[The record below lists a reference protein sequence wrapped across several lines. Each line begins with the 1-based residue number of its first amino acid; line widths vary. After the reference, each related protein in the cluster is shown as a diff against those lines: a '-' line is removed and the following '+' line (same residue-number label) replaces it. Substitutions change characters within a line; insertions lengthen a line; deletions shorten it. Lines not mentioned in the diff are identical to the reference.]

1 MIKKIKLK
9 KWKFYLLLV
18 LVVIFISGLF
28 LAPYTINKQDGILY
42 YTKQLVP
49 EKVKLFI
56 KKNFLKKNLLQK
68 EIKEIEKAYE
78 KLIVDDYII
87 NVSKITKL
95 KKSSKIL
102 SKNNIEYSL
111 KEIYLPFKSQKGHGG
126 KPGGYIEKY
135 KDNLIVASGDAKF
148 ISINIDQLESDK
160 IKINV
165 IENNFKD
172 IVKDKEFY
180 LSGNEGLRD
189 LKIIDDYIFLSYPK
203 LINDRSLDKKCF
215 TLGILFAKIDLNFLN
230 FEEFF
235 SLNKCPKNGSWG
247 STRSGGRIEG
257 NKETIYLTVGDFGDM
272 IPNQVSQDFESL
284 YGKIISINRND
295 TNIFKIISM
304 GHRNQ
309 QGLLIDS
316 KNKFLLSS
324 EHGPNGGDE
333 VNLINLNNKKIP
345 NFGWPISSY
354 GEHYSSTVRGHH
366 DTNTYPDIAK
376 YAPLHKSHKEFGF
389 IEPLI
394 NWTPSIGVS
403 QIVLDENHD
412 KKRILVAAMGN
423 NIPEGDRTVHE
434 YIFSKEYKEKLDYD
448 KIVIGERI
456 RDMIFNKESKE
467 LLMILENSPVLA
479 ILKKE

>member
-1 MIKKIKLK
+1 MNFRKKK
-9 KWKFYLLLV
+9 Y
-18 LVVIFISGLF
+18 IFILIVSLFIISGLI

-42 YTKQLVP
+42 YAKQLVP
-49 EKVKLFI
+49 EKVKIFI
-56 KKNFLKKNLLQK
+56 KKTFLKKNLLQK
-68 EIKEIEKAYE
+68 EFKEIEAAYE
-78 KLIVDDYII
+78 KIIKDEYILDI
-87 NVSKITKL
+87 SKTIEL

-102 SKNNIEYSL
+102 SKNNIEYLL
-111 KEIYLPFKSQKGHGG
+111 KEIYLPFKTTKGHGG

-148 ISINIDQLESDK
+148 ISINVDQLKNDK
-160 IKINV
+160 IKINI

-172 IVKDKEFY
+172 IVKNEEFY

-189 LKIIDDYIFLSYPK
+189 LKVIDDHIFLSFPK
-203 LINDRSLDKKCF
+203 FIYDKTLDRECF
-215 TLGILFAKIDLNFLN
+215 TVGILIAKIDLNFLN
-230 FEEFF
+230 FKEFF
-235 SLNKCPKNGSWG
+235 SLDKCPENGSWG

-257 NKETIYLTVGDFGDM
+257 NNETIYLTVGDFGDM
-272 IPNQVSQDFESL
+272 IPNQVSQDIKSF
-284 YGKIISINRND
+284 YGKIISINRTD

-316 KNKFLLSS
+316 KEKFLLSS

-333 VNLINLNNKKIP
+333 VNLINLNNKEIQ

-354 GEHYSSTVRGHH
+354 GEHYPSTVKGHH

-376 YAPLHKSHKEFGF
+376 YAPLHKSHKEYGF

-403 QIVLDENHD
+403 QIVLDEND
-412 KKRILVAAMGN
+412 ENKRILVAAMGN
-423 NIPEGDRTVHE
+423 NIPEGDRTIHE
-434 YIFSKEYKEKLDYD
+434 YIFSKEYTKELNYD

-456 RDMIFNKESKE
+456 RDMIFDKNTNE
-467 LLMILENSPVLA
+467 LIMILENTAVLG
-479 ILKKE
+479 ILKKER

>member
-1 MIKKIKLK
+1 MNFRKKKYFFILTVS
-9 KWKFYLLLV
+9 LL
-18 LVVIFISGLF
+18 IISGLI

-42 YTKQLVP
+42 YVKQLVP
-49 EKVKLFI
+49 EKVKIFI
-56 KKNFLKKNLLQK
+56 KKTFLKKNLLQK
-68 EIKEIEKAYE
+68 EFKEIEAAYE
-78 KLIVDDYII
+78 KIIKDEYILDI
-87 NVSKITKL
+87 SKTIEL
-95 KKSSKIL
+95 KKSSKKL

-111 KEIYLPFKSQKGHGG
+111 KEIYLPFKTTKGHGG

-148 ISINIDQLESDK
+148 ISINVDQLKNDK
-160 IKINV
+160 IKINI

-172 IVKDKEFY
+172 IVKNEEFY

-189 LKIIDDYIFLSYPK
+189 LKVIDDHIFLSFPK
-203 LINDRSLDKKCF
+203 FIYDKTLDRECF
-215 TLGILFAKIDLNFLN
+215 TVGILIAKIDLNFLN
-230 FEEFF
+230 FKEFF
-235 SLNKCPKNGSWG
+235 SLDKCPENGSWG

-257 NKETIYLTVGDFGDM
+257 NNETIYLTVGDFGDM
-272 IPNQVSQDFESL
+272 IPNQVSQDIKSF
-284 YGKIISINRND
+284 YGKIISINRTD

-316 KNKFLLSS
+316 KEKFLLSS

-333 VNLINLNNKKIP
+333 VNLINLNNKEIQ

-354 GEHYSSTVRGHH
+354 GEHYPSTVKGHH

-376 YAPLHKSHKEFGF
+376 YAPLHKSHKEYGF

-403 QIVLDENHD
+403 QIVLDEND
-412 KKRILVAAMGN
+412 ENKRILVAAMGN
-423 NIPEGDRTVHE
+423 NIPEGDRTIHE
-434 YIFSKEYKEKLDYD
+434 YIFSKEYTKELNYD

-456 RDMIFNKESKE
+456 RDMIFDKNTNE
-467 LLMILENSPVLA
+467 LIMILENTAVLG
-479 ILKKE
+479 ILKKER

>member
-1 MIKKIKLK
+1 
-9 KWKFYLLLV
+9 
-18 LVVIFISGLF
+18 
-28 LAPYTINKQDGILY
+28 
-42 YTKQLVP
+42 
-49 EKVKLFI
+49 
-56 KKNFLKKNLLQK
+56 
-68 EIKEIEKAYE
+68 
-78 KLIVDDYII
+78 
-87 NVSKITKL
+87 
-95 KKSSKIL
+95 
-102 SKNNIEYSL
+102 
-111 KEIYLPFKSQKGHGG
+111 
-126 KPGGYIEKY
+126 
-135 KDNLIVASGDAKF
+135 
-148 ISINIDQLESDK
+148 
-160 IKINV
+160 
-165 IENNFKD
+165 
-172 IVKDKEFY
+172 
-180 LSGNEGLRD
+180 
-189 LKIIDDYIFLSYPK
+189 
-203 LINDRSLDKKCF
+203 
-215 TLGILFAKIDLNFLN
+215 
-230 FEEFF
+230 
-235 SLNKCPKNGSWG
+235 
-247 STRSGGRIEG
+247 
-257 NKETIYLTVGDFGDM
+257 
-272 IPNQVSQDFESL
+272 
-284 YGKIISINRND
+284 
-295 TNIFKIISM
+295 M

>member
-1 MIKKIKLK
+1 MNFRKKKY
-9 KWKFYLLLV
+9 F
-18 LVVIFISGLF
+18 FIIILSLFIIGGLI

-42 YTKQLVP
+42 YAKQLVP
-49 EKVKLFI
+49 EKVKIFI
-56 KKNFLKKNLLQK
+56 KKTFLKKNLLQK
-68 EIKEIEKAYE
+68 EFKEIEAAYE
-78 KLIVDDYII
+78 KIIKDEYILDI
-87 NVSKITKL
+87 SKTIEL

-102 SKNNIEYSL
+102 SKNNIEYLL
-111 KEIYLPFKSQKGHGG
+111 KEIYLPFKTTKGHGG

-148 ISINIDQLESDK
+148 ISINVDQLKNDK
-160 IKINV
+160 IKINI

-172 IVKDKEFY
+172 IVKNEEFY

-189 LKIIDDYIFLSYPK
+189 LKVIDDHIFLSFPK
-203 LINDRSLDKKCF
+203 FIYDKTLDRECF
-215 TLGILFAKIDLNFLN
+215 TVGILIAKIDFNFLN
-230 FEEFF
+230 FKEFF
-235 SLNKCPKNGSWG
+235 SLDKCPENGSWG

-257 NKETIYLTVGDFGDM
+257 NNETIYLTVGDFGDM
-272 IPNQVSQDFESL
+272 IPNQVSQDIKSF
-284 YGKIISINRND
+284 YGKIISINRTD

-316 KNKFLLSS
+316 KEKFLLSS

-333 VNLINLNNKKIP
+333 VNLINLNNKEIQ

-354 GEHYSSTVRGHH
+354 GEHYPSTVKGHH

-376 YAPLHKSHKEFGF
+376 YAPLHKSHKEYGF

-403 QIVLDENHD
+403 QIVLDEND
-412 KKRILVAAMGN
+412 ENKRILVAAMGN
-423 NIPEGDRTVHE
+423 NIPEGDRTIHE
-434 YIFSKEYKEKLDYD
+434 YIFSKEYTKELNYD

-456 RDMIFNKESKE
+456 RDMIFDKNTNE
-467 LLMILENSPVLA
+467 LIMILENTAVLG
-479 ILKKE
+479 ILKKER

>member
-1 MIKKIKLK
+1 MNFRKKKYFFILTVS
-9 KWKFYLLLV
+9 LL
-18 LVVIFISGLF
+18 IISGLI

-42 YTKQLVP
+42 YVKQLVP
-49 EKVKLFI
+49 EKVKIFI
-56 KKNFLKKNLLQK
+56 KKTFLKKNLLQK
-68 EIKEIEKAYE
+68 EFKEIEAAYE
-78 KLIVDDYII
+78 KIIKDEYILDI
-87 NVSKITKL
+87 SKTIEL

-111 KEIYLPFKSQKGHGG
+111 KEIYLPFKSTKGHGG
-126 KPGGYIEKY
+126 KPGGYLEKY
-135 KDNLIVASGDAKF
+135 KDSLIVASGDAKF
-148 ISINIDQLESDK
+148 ISINVDQLENDK
-160 IKINV
+160 IKINN
-165 IENNFKD
+165 IENNFREL
-172 IVKDKEFY
+172 VKNEEFY

-189 LKIIDDYIFLSYPK
+189 LKIIDEYLFLSYPK
-203 LINDRSLDKKCF
+203 FIYDQTLDEKCF
-215 TLGILFAKIDLNFLN
+215 TLGILFAKVDLNFLN

-235 SLNKCPKNGSWG
+235 SLNKCPKNGGWG

-272 IPNQVSQDFESL
+272 IPNQVSQDINSF
-284 YGKIISINRND
+284 YGKIISIDRND

-309 QGLLIDS
+309 QGLLIDE
-316 KNKFLLSS
+316 KEKFLLSS

-333 VNLINLNNKKIP
+333 VNLIDLNNKEIQ

-354 GEHYSSTVRGHH
+354 GEHYPSTVKGHH

-376 YAPLHKSHKEFGF
+376 YAPLHKSHKDYGF

-403 QIVLDENHD
+403 QIVLDENYEN
-412 KKRILVAAMGN
+412 KRILVAAMGN
-423 NIPEGDRTVHE
+423 NIPEGDRTIHE
-434 YIFSKEYKEKLDYD
+434 YIFSKEYTKELNYD

-456 RDMIFNKESKE
+456 RDMIFDKNTNE
-467 LLMILENSPVLA
+467 LIMILENTAVLG
-479 ILKKE
+479 ILKKEK

>member
-1 MIKKIKLK
+1 MNFRKKK
-9 KWKFYLLLV
+9 Y
-18 LVVIFISGLF
+18 IFILIVSLFIISGLI

-42 YTKQLVP
+42 YAKQLVP
-49 EKVKLFI
+49 EKVKIFI
-56 KKNFLKKNLLQK
+56 KKTFLKKNLLQK
-68 EIKEIEKAYE
+68 EFKEIEAAYE
-78 KLIVDDYII
+78 KIIKDEYILDI
-87 NVSKITKL
+87 SKTIEL

-102 SKNNIEYSL
+102 SKNNIEYLL
-111 KEIYLPFKSQKGHGG
+111 KEIYLPFKTTKGHGG

-148 ISINIDQLESDK
+148 ISINVDQLKNDK
-160 IKINV
+160 IKIN
-165 IENNFKD
+165 IIDNNFKD
-172 IVKDKEFY
+172 IVKNEEFY

-189 LKIIDDYIFLSYPK
+189 LKVIDDHIFLSYPK
-203 LINDRSLDKKCF
+203 FINDKTLDRECF
-215 TLGILFAKIDLNFLN
+215 TVGILIAKIDLNFLN
-230 FEEFF
+230 FKEFF
-235 SLNKCPKNGSWG
+235 SLDKCPENGSWG

-257 NKETIYLTVGDFGDM
+257 NNETIYLTVGDFGDM
-272 IPNQVSQDFESL
+272 IPNQVSQDINSF
-284 YGKIISINRND
+284 YGKIISINRTD

-316 KNKFLLSS
+316 KEKFLLSS

-333 VNLINLNNKKIP
+333 VNLINLNNKEIQ

-354 GEHYSSTVRGHH
+354 GEHYPSTVKGHH

-376 YAPLHKSHKEFGF
+376 YAPLHKSHKEYGF

-403 QIVLDENHD
+403 QIVLDEND
-412 KKRILVAAMGN
+412 ENKRILVAAMGN
-423 NIPEGDRTVHE
+423 NIPEGDRTIHE
-434 YIFSKEYKEKLDYD
+434 YIFSKEYTKELNYD

-456 RDMIFNKESKE
+456 RDMIFDKNTNE
-467 LLMILENSPVLA
+467 LIMILENTAVLG
-479 ILKKE
+479 ILKKER

>member
-1 MIKKIKLK
+1 MNFRKKKY
-9 KWKFYLLLV
+9 F
-18 LVVIFISGLF
+18 FIIILSLFIIGGLI

-42 YTKQLVP
+42 YAKQLVP
-49 EKVKLFI
+49 EKVKIFI
-56 KKNFLKKNLLQK
+56 KKTFLKKNLLQK
-68 EIKEIEKAYE
+68 EFKEIEAAYE
-78 KLIVDDYII
+78 KIIKDEYILDI
-87 NVSKITKL
+87 SKTIEL

-102 SKNNIEYSL
+102 SKNNIEYLL
-111 KEIYLPFKSQKGHGG
+111 KEIYLPFKTTKGHGG

-135 KDNLIVASGDAKF
+135 KENLIVASGDAKF
-148 ISINIDQLESDK
+148 ISINVDQLKNDK
-160 IKINV
+160 IKINI

-172 IVKDKEFY
+172 IVKNEEFY

-189 LKIIDDYIFLSYPK
+189 LKVIDDHIFLSFPK
-203 LINDRSLDKKCF
+203 FIYDKTLDRECF
-215 TLGILFAKIDLNFLN
+215 TVGILIAKIDFNFLN
-230 FEEFF
+230 FKEFF
-235 SLNKCPKNGSWG
+235 SLDKCPENGSWG

-257 NKETIYLTVGDFGDM
+257 NNETIYLTVGDFGDM
-272 IPNQVSQDFESL
+272 IPNQVSQDINSF
-284 YGKIISINRND
+284 YGKIISINRID

-316 KNKFLLSS
+316 KEKFLLSS

-333 VNLINLNNKKIP
+333 VNLINLNNKEIQ

-354 GEHYSSTVRGHH
+354 GEHYPSTVKGHH

-376 YAPLHKSHKEFGF
+376 YAPLHKSHKEYGF

-403 QIVLDENHD
+403 QIVLDEND
-412 KKRILVAAMGN
+412 ENKRILVAAMGN
-423 NIPEGDRTVHE
+423 NIPEGDRTIHE
-434 YIFSKEYKEKLDYD
+434 YIFSKDYKKELNYD

-456 RDMIFNKESKE
+456 RDMIFDKNTNE
-467 LLMILENSPVLA
+467 LIMILENTAVLG
-479 ILKKE
+479 ILKKER

>member
-1 MIKKIKLK
+1 MNFRKKKY
-9 KWKFYLLLV
+9 F
-18 LVVIFISGLF
+18 FIIILSLFIIGGLI

-42 YTKQLVP
+42 YAKQLVP
-49 EKVKLFI
+49 EKVKIFI
-56 KKNFLKKNLLQK
+56 KKTFLKKNLLQK
-68 EIKEIEKAYE
+68 EFKEIEAAYE
-78 KLIVDDYII
+78 KIIKDEYILDI
-87 NVSKITKL
+87 SKTIEL

-102 SKNNIEYSL
+102 SKNNIKYSL
-111 KEIYLPFKSQKGHGG
+111 KEIYLPFKTTKGHGG

-148 ISINIDQLESDK
+148 ISINVDQLKNDK
-160 IKINV
+160 IKIN
-165 IENNFKD
+165 IIDNNFKD
-172 IVKDKEFY
+172 IVKNEEFY

-189 LKIIDDYIFLSYPK
+189 LKVIDDHIFLSYPK
-203 LINDRSLDKKCF
+203 FINDKTLDRECF
-215 TLGILFAKIDLNFLN
+215 TVGILIAKIDFNFLN
-230 FEEFF
+230 FKEFF
-235 SLNKCPKNGSWG
+235 SLDKCPENGSWG

-257 NKETIYLTVGDFGDM
+257 NNETIYLTVGDFGDM
-272 IPNQVSQDFESL
+272 IPNQVSQDINSF
-284 YGKIISINRND
+284 YGKIISINRTD

-316 KNKFLLSS
+316 KEKFLLSS

-333 VNLINLNNKKIP
+333 VNLINLNNKEIQ

-354 GEHYSSTVRGHH
+354 GEHYPSTVKGHH

-376 YAPLHKSHKEFGF
+376 YAPLHKSHKEYGF

-403 QIVLDENHD
+403 QIVLDEND
-412 KKRILVAAMGN
+412 ENKRILVAAMGN
-423 NIPEGDRTVHE
+423 NIPEGDRTIHE
-434 YIFSKEYKEKLDYD
+434 YIFSKEYTKELNYD

-456 RDMIFNKESKE
+456 RDMIFDKNTNE
-467 LLMILENSPVLA
+467 LIMILENTAVLG
-479 ILKKE
+479 ILKKER

>member
-1 MIKKIKLK
+1 MNFRKKKY
-9 KWKFYLLLV
+9 F
-18 LVVIFISGLF
+18 FIIILSLFIIGGLI

-42 YTKQLVP
+42 YAKQLVP
-49 EKVKLFI
+49 EKVKIFI
-56 KKNFLKKNLLQK
+56 KKTFLKKNLLQK
-68 EIKEIEKAYE
+68 EFKEIEAAYE
-78 KLIVDDYII
+78 KIIKDEYILDI
-87 NVSKITKL
+87 SKTIEL

-102 SKNNIEYSL
+102 SKNNIEYLL
-111 KEIYLPFKSQKGHGG
+111 KEIYLPFKTTKGHGG

-148 ISINIDQLESDK
+148 ISINVDQLKNDK
-160 IKINV
+160 IKIN
-165 IENNFKD
+165 IIDNNFKD
-172 IVKDKEFY
+172 IVKNEEFY

-189 LKIIDDYIFLSYPK
+189 LKVIDDHIFLSFPK
-203 LINDRSLDKKCF
+203 FIYDKTLDRECF
-215 TLGILFAKIDLNFLN
+215 TVGILIAKIDFNFLN
-230 FEEFF
+230 FKEFF
-235 SLNKCPKNGSWG
+235 SLDKCPENGSWG

-257 NKETIYLTVGDFGDM
+257 NNETIYLTVGDFGDM
-272 IPNQVSQDFESL
+272 IPNQVSQDIKSF
-284 YGKIISINRND
+284 YGKIISINRTD

-316 KNKFLLSS
+316 KEKFLLSS

-333 VNLINLNNKKIP
+333 VNLINLNNKEIQ

-354 GEHYSSTVRGHH
+354 GEHYPSTVKGHH

-376 YAPLHKSHKEFGF
+376 YAPLHKSHKEYGF

-403 QIVLDENHD
+403 QIVLDEND
-412 KKRILVAAMGN
+412 ENKRILVAAMGN
-423 NIPEGDRTVHE
+423 NIPEGDRTIHE
-434 YIFSKEYKEKLDYD
+434 YIFSKEYTKELNYD

-456 RDMIFNKESKE
+456 RDMIFDKNTNE
-467 LLMILENSPVLA
+467 LIMILENTAVLG
-479 ILKKE
+479 ILKKER